1 MEAARGPARL
11 LLDNNPDLQ
20 LHHMRDPVQDHLMLR
35 VMTYFRVK
43 RLRLGPT
50 YARFLR
56 DVLEPGGTIFLVEC
70 EHRWLTTRV
79 GDRHLFQFD
88 AVGGAPVA
96 SLFHGCSRCGA
107 FVQPYCSAVGAR

>member
-50 YARFLR
+50 YERFLS

-70 EHRWLTTRV
+70 EQRWPTRSEA
-79 GDRHLFQFD
+79 HTSELQ
-88 AVGGAPVA
+88 
-96 SLFHGCSRCGA
+96 SLMRISYRVFCLKKKKNK
-107 FVQPYCSAVGAR
+107 